1 LRGRK
6 EEERVATTDSP
17 LEVIHHEGYDPS
29 INSLFVPAIQVG
41 NLVFISGLTA
51 APTYHDHPH
60 RPEDFDA
67 IPADAEG
74 QARALFDNLD
84 RVLRAVGCAR
94 HHLVRLDRFFTD
106 VARDQ
111 DVVNGIQGE
120 FLGNH
125 LPTSTSVEVRRLATD
140 PRLKLE
146 INAIAVVE

>member
-1 LRGRK
+1 MTSTRQ
-6 EEERVATTDSP
+6 P
-17 LEVIHHEGYDPS
+17 LEVIHHDGYDPS
-29 INSLFVPAIQVG
+29 INSLFVPAIRVG

-67 IPADAEG
+67 IPTDAEG
-74 QARALFDNLD
+74 QARRLFDNLD
-84 RVLRAVGCAR
+84 RVLRAIGCPR
-94 HHLVRLDRFFTD
+94 HHVVRLDRFFTD
-106 VARDQ
+106 VGRDQ
-111 DVVNGIQGE
+111 DDVNRIQGE
-120 FLGNH
+120 FLGDH

>member
-29 INSLFVPAIQVG
+29 INSLFVPAIRVG

-60 RPEDFDA
+60 RPEDFDS

-146 INAIAVVE
+146 IHAIAVVE